1 MIFGKGKS
9 GENGNFLRFSGRYSI
24 FPIAKRHAT
33 QHVRQVSSRRVERAP
48 THPVR
53 TSRLAWGSP
62 QSADF
67 GAKFARPS
75 LGRAAS
81 DRDGIS
87 FVRVANWA
95 GTKGAGE
102 TGASGEARL
111 PGGSPPGSQ
120 KFEITFPHPTRA
132 PETIRY
138 GRKHRR
144 PASPRRRGQIRK
156 GSRETEVWKK
166 NFFSILQLDAAV
178 KYRWNVRPIGVRGN
192 DAAVERMQTFQTAR
206 ENTHKRP
213 SSEQKRELTHTER
226 RYAWSA

>member
-1 MIFGKGKS
+1 MGIFCGFRAAIPFSQSRKDMPPNTFDRS
-9 GENGNFLRFSGRYSI
+9 LRDASNEPPPIQFAPRVWRGGAPKVRILGQNSHGPLSAGRR
-24 FPIAKRHAT
+24 PIET
-33 QHVRQVSSRRVERAP
+33 GSVSSESQ
-48 THPVR
+48 T
-53 TSRLAWGSP
+53 
-62 QSADF
+62 
-67 GAKFARPS
+67 
-75 LGRAAS
+75 GRAQKA
-81 DRDGIS
+81 REKPGHRGRH
-87 FVRVANWA
+87 VCR
-95 GTKGAGE
+95 GA
-102 TGASGEARL
+102 
-111 PGGSPPGSQ
+111 SPPGSQ